1 VTAKKELIKIKGNQ
15 GTLLGH
21 RANVVVNGM
30 HFAFS
35 TAPKSGVRT
44 QVSMYTNCREILCD
58 RFGNSFRMEDEIRV
72 DTEKMRLL
80 VIETPPQYVKL
91 EDYKKRL
98 FSGKAALNLLE
109 GINKWPESKIATV
122 NHEVYKD
129 AWLITGPKEWI
140 SCPQMLSMATWVLR
154 LCANFGPAETESLES
169 FKEWLD
175 ALAEQQ
181 PKDVYGYTCAD
192 ISTDLLTV
200 KDKLFT
206 LIENYDEVFGPFS
219 MESVWRIEDSYA
231 NFGIESGFR
240 TFLTSRPH
248 TREAR
253 AAQKIFNDI
262 LIKEGFEAIG
272 KCEKEEKKEVESP
285 DAPEEVVAEQSY
297 TLTFSASGGTV
308 IPTGRVIAGSQ
319 QYVYIP

>member
-1 VTAKKELIKIKGNQ
+1 MTAKKELIKINGNQ
-15 GTLLGH
+15 HTEGQGTG
-21 RANVVVNGM
+21 VPVTGM
-30 HFAFS
+30 TFAFS
-35 TAPKSGVRT
+35 TAPKSDVRT
-44 QVSMYTNCREILCD
+44 QVSTYTGCREILCD

-80 VIETPPQYVKL
+80 IIETPPGYVKL

-109 GINKWPESKIATV
+109 GINKWTESKITTV

-140 SCPQMLSMATWVLR
+140 SCPQMLSTATWILR
-154 LCANFGPAETESLES
+154 LCTNYGPAKTESLES
-169 FKEWLD
+169 FKKWLD
-175 ALAEQQ
+175 ALAKQQ
-181 PKDVYGYTCAD
+181 PRDAYGYKHND
-192 ISTDLLTV
+192 IATDLLII

-206 LIENYDEVFGPFS
+206 LIENYDKVFGPFS
-219 MESVWRIEDSYA
+219 MESVWRIENAYA
-231 NFGIESGFR
+231 NFGIEGGFR

-262 LIKEGFEAIG
+262 LVKEGLETIEG
-272 KCEKEEKKEVESP
+272 KEEEKAEESP
-285 DAPEEVVAEQSY
+285 DGPEEVVAEQSY
-297 TLTFSASGGTV
+297 TISNSTGVVVSAGTFTEGNQIYTITREV
-308 IPTGRVIAGSQ
+308 
-319 QYVYIP
+319 